1 MIELDWTENWKLFNG
16 DSLEVLKQLPDNILD
31 CCVTSP
37 PYYGLRDYGT
47 GTWEG
52 GDPNCPHYRTTKYS
66 DKMITGQKA
75 ILDTHI
81 GIVDAIYKDVCPL
94 CGAKRIDQQI
104 GLEET
109 PEQYIDR
116 LVKVFHEIKRCM
128 KDTGTLWINIGD
140 SYAAQRGGTYQP
152 AESLAGGKHGKTEDG
167 ENVNRGRSGGYNPT
181 RNAAAIGLKHKD
193 MIGIPWMLAF
203 ALRADGWYLRQD
215 IIWHKPNPMP
225 ESVKDRCVKAHEY
238 IFLLSK
244 SKSYYFD
251 YEAIQEEATGYDGR
265 KDIML
270 KGSPMYAN
278 DEYNVEGHPQTI
290 ATTPTPRW
298 KFKNLGDK
306 GQPTHSM
313 HERRAEGLPD
323 EVYPV
328 RNKRDVWTVNVGG
341 GYQDESKA
349 HYATYPKKLIE
360 PCILAGCPEGG
371 LVLDPFNGTGTTGSV
386 AIQWQ
391 RKYIGIDLSKDYI
404 DMATRRLQKE
414 SDQFCFF
421 DAV

>member
-1 MIELDWTENWKLFNG
+1 MMELDWTENWKLFNG

-52 GDPNCPHYRTTKYS
+52 GDPNCPHYRTSKYS
-66 DKMITGQKA
+66 DKMITGQKT

-81 GIVDAIYKDVCPL
+81 GIGDAIYKDVCPL

-104 GLEET
+104 GLEGT

-140 SYAAQRGGTYQP
+140 TYWGSGSKGTDFTEYFNNKGAKQATNKGTCDMSNIPRMAGKRGIY
-152 AESLAGGKHGKTEDG
+152 K
-167 ENVNRGRSGGYNPT
+167 N
-181 RNAAAIGLKHKD
+181 KD
-193 MIGIPWMLAF
+193 LIGIPWMLAF

-225 ESVKDRCVKAHEY
+225 ESIKDRCVKSHEY
-238 IFLLSK
+238 IFLFSK

-251 YEAIQEEATGYDGR
+251 YEAIQTEANEAYEGRYKYDFNNGEKEHGSDRPGGAINTAGKKNFTG
-265 KDIML
+265 K
-270 KGSPMYAN
+270 A
-278 DEYNVEGHPQTI
+278 
-290 ATTPTPRW
+290 
-298 KFKNLGDK
+298 
-306 GQPTHSM
+306 
-313 HERRAEGLPD
+313 
-323 EVYPV
+323 
-328 RNKRDVWTVNVGG
+328 NKRDVWTVNVGS
-341 GYQDESKA
+341 GYSDEDNA

-360 PCILAGCPEGG
+360 PCVLAGCPEGG
-371 LVLDPFNGTGTTGSV
+371 VVLDPFNGTGTTGSV

-414 SDQFCFF
+414 SD
-421 DAV
+421 

>member
-16 DSLEVLKQLPDNILD
+16 DSLEVLKQLPDKTVD
-31 CCVTSP
+31 CCITSP

-52 GDPNCPHYRTTKYS
+52 GDPNCPHYRTSKYS
-66 DKMITGQKA
+66 DKMITGQKT

-81 GIVDAIYKDVCPL
+81 GIGDAIYKTVCPI
-94 CGAKRIDQQI
+94 CGAKRVDKQI

-116 LVKVFHEIKRCM
+116 LVNVFREVRRVL
-128 KDTGTLWINIGD
+128 KDDGTLWVNIGD

-152 AESLAGGKHGKTEDG
+152 AESLAGGKHGKTDDG
-167 ENVNRGRSGGYNPT
+167 QNVNRGRSGGYNPT

-225 ESVKDRCVKAHEY
+225 ESVKDRCVKSHEY
-238 IFLLSK
+238 VFLLSK
-244 SKSYYFD
+244 NKNYYFD
-251 YEAIQEEATGYDGR
+251 YEAIQTEANEAYEGRYKYDFNNGEKEHGSDRPGGAINTAGKKNFTG
-265 KDIML
+265 K
-270 KGSPMYAN
+270 A
-278 DEYNVEGHPQTI
+278 
-290 ATTPTPRW
+290 
-298 KFKNLGDK
+298 
-306 GQPTHSM
+306 
-313 HERRAEGLPD
+313 
-323 EVYPV
+323 
-328 RNKRDVWTVNVGG
+328 NKRDVWTVNVGG
-341 GYQDESKA
+341 GYSDEDNA

-360 PCILAGCPEGG
+360 PCVLAGCPEGG
-371 LVLDPFNGTGTTGSV
+371 VVLDPFNGTGTTGSV

-391 RKYIGIDLSKDYI
+391 RKYIGIDLNKDYI
-404 DMATRRLQKE
+404 GMATRRLQKE